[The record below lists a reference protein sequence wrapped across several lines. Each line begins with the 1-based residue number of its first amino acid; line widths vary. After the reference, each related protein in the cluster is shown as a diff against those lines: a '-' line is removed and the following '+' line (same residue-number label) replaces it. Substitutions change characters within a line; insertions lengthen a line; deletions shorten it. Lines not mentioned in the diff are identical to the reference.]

1 MPDNEFID
9 LKIKAIN
16 KFDITNITDVLD
28 KMPNYLRKYLLEM
41 KNINFIENY
50 QKYDFNEKLPELKIG
65 EDGHAYFDIDQV
77 IAWFD
82 YHPEHY
88 NYNDHVMKFFLK
100 DFLET
105 NESFNLKEIIDTLQ
119 KMELS
124 DIGSNDLFE
133 NKEEYFINY

>member
-1 MPDNEFID
+1 
-9 LKIKAIN
+9 
-16 KFDITNITDVLD
+16 
-28 KMPNYLRKYLLEM
+28 
-41 KNINFIENY
+41 
-50 QKYDFNEKLPELKIG
+50 
-65 EDGHAYFDIDQV
+65 
-77 IAWFD
+77 
-82 YHPEHY
+82 
-88 NYNDHVMKFFLK
+88 MKFFLK

>member
-77 IAWFD
+77 IA
-82 YHPEHY
+82 
-88 NYNDHVMKFFLK
+88 
-100 DFLET
+100 
-105 NESFNLKEIIDTLQ
+105 
-119 KMELS
+119 
-124 DIGSNDLFE
+124 
-133 NKEEYFINY
+133 